1 MTISWRES
9 PAELERLK
17 VVRSCIDLDL
27 MRAQRVHP
35 VTDESIA
42 IKAQLA
48 DELEATVAQINAL
61 EMVVMEAKR
70 GFRWENGGAK

>member
-35 VTDESIA
+35 VTPESIA
-42 IKAQLA
+42 IKKQLESEWDGTVA
-48 DELEATVAQINAL
+48 KIDELELVVAA
-61 EMVVMEAKR
+61 AKR
-70 GFRWENGGAK
+70 ALKWENGGAK